1 MMEEESRRWVLQ
13 LQEDDARRRMR
24 GEEEQEDGVLQPLPH
39 LFSELQIQKHL
50 PVRKLSLHLHL
61 FAASELHSLPW
72 FCSFPTTPSKQI
84 PPMQTQNKKK
94 NTKIT
99 QRFFHVQNYWNSLQ

>member
-1 MMEEESRRWVLQ
+1 MMEEESWRWVLQ
-13 LQEDDARRRMR
+13 IQEDDARRRMK

-72 FCSFPTTPSKQI
+72 FCLFPTTPSKQT
-84 PPMQTQNKKK
+84 PPCKHKIKKK
-94 NTKIT
+94 HKDYTVIL
-99 QRFFHVQNYWNSLQ
+99 S

>member
-13 LQEDDARRRMR
+13 IQEDDARRRMK

-72 FCSFPTTPSKQI
+72 FCLFPTTPSKQT
-84 PPMQTQNKKK
+84 PPCKHKIKKK
-94 NTKIT
+94 HKD
-99 QRFFHVQNYWNSLQ
+99 